1 MTTMTIEEMER
12 EYSDLYKEV
21 YGHRPSFEHLEV
33 VDSMS
38 NEEFIDE
45 YMRLDD
51 MLWAM
56 RTQGEAP

>member
-21 YGHRPSFEHLEV
+21 YGVRPSAAH
-33 VDSMS
+33 MKA
-38 NEEFIDE
+38 IDE
-45 YMRLDD
+45 MSDAEFTDEFNRLDN

>member
-1 MTTMTIEEMER
+1 MTVEKMER

-21 YGHRPSFEHLEV
+21 YGFRPSAEHIKA
-33 VDSMS
+33 VDAMS

-45 YMRLDD
+45 YNRLDN